1 VRPPL
6 IKCDYAESIG
16 TWERR
21 NDMTGATTRT
31 LLRVLLAGLGVSA
44 VLIALSILGL
54 GAGVTAAVGER
65 VFDALSGW
73 RGPDSPPWPPT
84 MDNELRFYAALWGA
98 YGVVLLLAARDY
110 TGWAGRVPW
119 LAAVFFVGG
128 AGRAFSWLMIGAP
141 HPFFLLLMT
150 IELALPPLLVLLW
163 WRAGGHRPEAGGN
176 SQT

>member
-1 VRPPL
+1 
-6 IKCDYAESIG
+6 
-16 TWERR
+16 
-21 NDMTGATTRT
+21 
-31 LLRVLLAGLGVSA
+31 
-44 VLIALSILGL
+44 
-54 GAGVTAAVGER
+54 
-65 VFDALSGW
+65 
-73 RGPDSPPWPPT
+73 

-110 TGWAGRVPW
+110 TGWAVRVPW

-141 HPFFLLLMT
+141 HPFFLLLT

-163 WRAGGHRPEAGGN
+163 WRAGGPSPEHGGI